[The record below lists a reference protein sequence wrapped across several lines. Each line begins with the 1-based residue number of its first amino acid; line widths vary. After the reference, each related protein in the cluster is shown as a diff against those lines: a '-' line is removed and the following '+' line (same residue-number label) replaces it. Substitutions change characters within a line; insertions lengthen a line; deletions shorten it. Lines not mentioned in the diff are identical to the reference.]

1 MQTFIPKTQSLL
13 ITIYLICFAC
23 VGIVTGQSYTWKK
36 MPDMVQ
42 KSAALSASFMDGK
55 IYVVGGSNGVMHN
68 DQYGDN
74 YLQIFDI
81 EKNKWNLGRGMNYP
95 RMMLS
100 TAASDDKIYA
110 LGGGMDSY
118 TSPKLEVYDPDS
130 NAWTELAERPLPA
143 SIHGSVFFEDKIY
156 TFGGSGKSDGT
167 FPCYIYDIKTN
178 SWTDM
183 AEIPI
188 PTGGFASLIF
198 NGKIYVHGGVSK
210 DGITLK
216 ALQVYDIQT
225 NTWEIKTES
234 DLARFGSVSAEH
246 GGKIYVFGGATF
258 PTNVA
263 QKDIQIYDIA
273 TDSWSVDP
281 DLKLPVATQW
291 ASIINIPG
299 SNDLYIM
306 GGEDRCMLT
315 YSNAVI
321 LKTMYKLTINTTGNQ
336 ETDIAGTLSIF
347 PNPVQDLL
355 HISLSDHSAGNQCKV
370 SIFDLTGH
378 QIYTGAYVVDKGSDH
393 CIRVNT
399 SQLRPGMYFCSIELD
414 GQIKTINFIK

>member
-1 MQTFIPKTQSLL
+1 MKKINSFRQATIIGIILVCFTQTVILN
-13 ITIYLICFAC
+13 A
-23 VGIVTGQSYTWKK
+23 QSYTWKK

-42 KSAALSASFMDGK
+42 KSAALSASYMDGK
-55 IYVVGGSNGVMHN
+55 LYVVGGTNGVMHN

-81 EKNKWNLGRGMNYP
+81 EKNKWNLGRGLNFP

-100 TAASDDKIYA
+100 SVATDDKIYA
-110 LGGGMDSY
+110 IGGGYHFYLS
-118 TSPKLEVYDPDS
+118 SKLEVYDPDS
-130 NAWTELAERPLPA
+130 NAWTELADRPLPG
-143 SIHGSVFFEDKIY
+143 SMVRSVFFEDKIY
-156 TFGGSGKSDGT
+156 TFGGSGKEDGT
-167 FPCYIYDIKTN
+167 FPCYIYDIKSNT
-178 SWTDM
+178 WMDM

-188 PTGGFASLIF
+188 PTGGAASLIY

-216 ALQVYDIQT
+216 ALQVYDILT

-234 DLARFGSVSAEH
+234 GLARFSSVAAEH

-273 TDSWSVDP
+273 SDSWSVDP

-291 ASIINIPG
+291 ASIVRIPG
-299 SNDLYIM
+299 NNDIYIM
-306 GGEDRCMLT
+306 GGEDRCLLT

-336 ETDIAGTLSIF
+336 ETGISGSTHVF
-347 PNPVQDLL
+347 PNPVQDQLYL
-355 HISLSDHSAGNQCKV
+355 RLSDEMVGNQCKV
-370 SIFDLTGH
+370 SIFDLTGR
-378 QIYTGAYVVDKGSDH
+378 QICAGEYLVERGSGN
-393 CIRVNT
+393 CIRVDT
-399 SQLRPGMYFCSIELD
+399 SQLHPGMYLCSIEQN
-414 GQIKTINFIK
+414 GQIKTVNFFK

>member
-1 MQTFIPKTQSLL
+1 MQTNFIKRQFFFIAIFLF
-13 ITIYLICFAC
+13 CFAGK
-23 VGIVTGQSYTWKK
+23 GIIIGQSYTWKK

-42 KSAALSASFMDGK
+42 KSAALSASYMDGK
-55 IYVVGGSNGVMHN
+55 IYVVGGTNGVMHN

-81 EKNKWNLGRGMNYP
+81 EKNKWNLGRGLNFP

-100 TAASDDKIYA
+100 SVATDDKIYA
-110 LGGGMDSY
+110 IGGGYDFYRSSKM
-118 TSPKLEVYDPDS
+118 EVYDPDS
-130 NAWTELAERPLPA
+130 NTWTELADRPLPG
-143 SIHGSVFFEDKIY
+143 SMLRSVFFEDKIY
-156 TFGGSGKSDGT
+156 TFGGSGKEDGS
-167 FPCYIYDIKTN
+167 FPCYIYDIKSNT
-178 SWTDM
+178 WMDM

-188 PTGGFASLIF
+188 PTGGAASLIY
-198 NGKIYVHGGVSK
+198 NGKIYVYGGVSK

-225 NTWEIKTES
+225 NTWEIKNES
-234 DLARFGSVSAEH
+234 GLARFSSVAAEH
-246 GGKIYVFGGATF
+246 GGKIYVFGGAVF

-291 ASIINIPG
+291 AGIIRIPG
-299 SNDLYIM
+299 TQDIYIM

-336 ETDIAGTLSIF
+336 ETDTAGTFSIF
-347 PNPVQDLL
+347 PNPVKDQL
-355 HISLSDHSAGNQCKV
+355 HIRLSDHFSGNQCKV
-370 SIFDLTGH
+370 TIFDLTGQ
-378 QIYTGAYVVDKGSDH
+378 QICAAEYLVEGGSGN

-399 SQLRPGMYFCSIELD
+399 DQLRPGMYFCSIKMD
-414 GQIKTINFIK
+414 GHIKTVNFIK